1 MSSAHEKVAGI
12 RDRQITGLAMA
23 VHDLKG
29 HLAVI
34 SGQTKLL
41 LAGKLGAVSPPQV
54 RALADVVSC
63 CTMLETQIAA
73 LLANG
78 SYAPVRC
85 EPVLATADLRKCL
98 IRVYTSLQPDFHERS
113 LRLDIDLGKI
123 PMVFRF
129 DTHLVTMVVMNLLE
143 NARRFT
149 PSGGSVSISLE
160 PHFWERRG
168 ANLHANFERRRRKQE
183 DSPNA
188 AKVVIAD
195 TGCGIASEFH
205 QEIFEEFVSTPADGS
220 QASSGLGLAIA
231 RNIVQA
237 HGGRIWVESAVG
249 KGSRFCFVL
258 PWVASNAA
266 SAGAPLNRLV
276 RSVAR
281 KHAVGEIEGAL
292 CGD

>member
-1 MSSAHEKVAGI
+1 MSFAYEQVREI

-41 LAGKLGAVSPPQV
+41 LGGKLGAVSPRQA

-63 CTMLETQIAA
+63 CAILETQIAS
-73 LLANG
+73 LLAHG
-78 SYAPVRC
+78 LRRPAQC
-85 EPVLATADLRKCL
+85 EPVLAAADLRQCL
-98 IRVYTSLQPDFHERS
+98 IRIYASLQPEFHERS
-113 LRLDIDLGKI
+113 LQLDINPGKL
-123 PMVFRF
+123 PMTFPF
-129 DTHLVTMVVMNLLE
+129 DAQLVTRVLMNLLE

-149 PSGGSVSISLE
+149 APGGSVSISLE
-160 PHFWERRG
+160 PHFWERRS
-168 ANLHANFERRRRKQE
+168 ANLLPGFERRTSNHQN
-183 DSPNA
+183 SPNA
-188 AKVVIAD
+188 AKVVVAD
-195 TGCGIASEFH
+195 TGCGIAPEFQ
-205 QEIFEEFVSTPADGS
+205 QEIFEEFVSAPEDGS

-237 HGGRIWVESAVG
+237 HGGRIWVESEVG

-258 PWVASNAA
+258 PRASSVAST
-266 SAGAPLNRLV
+266 GTQFNRIV
-276 RSVAR
+276 PSVAR
-281 KHAVGEIEGAL
+281 KNAAGKTEGAL